1 MLAAPK
7 STALQRPLWRPSAR
21 WAALALAAAL
31 LLAAPVASHAQPA
44 AHGPVAH
51 ARQALHRHGYTDI
64 VLRCSLARGA
74 LTCNWKAR
82 HGRLRCSGS
91 LSVTSVR
98 RGTAIV
104 SVRPGRCS
112 RARAAVP
119 ASGRAASVPHPT
131 AIKPPTAAKSPAGS
145 GPTSPSSTQPV
156 TGSPPS
162 ASAPVSHPLFGFN
175 TYTTTQTVAEQRALG
190 VTTSRLFVDWA
201 AVEPSPGQWNWQ
213 QPDAEYQTMLAGGL
227 RPLIVA
233 FTAPCWARPS
243 TDCSNPYFTGPP
255 DPDHDTDW
263 TTYIQD
269 LTTRYPQAI
278 AIEIWN
284 EPNLDQYFLPHA
296 NPTRF
301 TQLLAEAYTAIKT
314 IHPTM
319 PVISGGLLLAP
330 PCTSPITGGECDQPF
345 LTTMYNDGARNY
357 MNGLGVHIYPSDYQ
371 NGTPT
376 QWDPNAM
383 TQWLSQLTPIRT
395 AANATNQPIWITE
408 MGISTTTQPGWPAP
422 ATPTQQATYLTDMI
436 QTADA
441 TPNVAMVTIHTLQ
454 DTAATASDPNPGVAG
469 GFGVFTGTFAA
480 KPAACAV
487 SAMLHGSLRC

>member
-1 MLAAPK
+1 ML
-7 STALQRPLWRPSAR
+7 
-21 WAALALAAAL
+21 LAGGAGLGTAAAMTHDSSRKHERHL
-31 LLAAPVASHAQPA
+31 RLQVRCRRQPSGCRRTVRVAAVAPVV
-44 AHGPVAH
+44 PVA
-51 ARQALHRHGYTDI
+51 
-64 VLRCSLARGA
+64 
-74 LTCNWKAR
+74 
-82 HGRLRCSGS
+82 
-91 LSVTSVR
+91 
-98 RGTAIV
+98 
-104 SVRPGRCS
+104 
-112 RARAAVP
+112 
-119 ASGRAASVPHPT
+119 
-131 AIKPPTAAKSPAGS
+131 
-145 GPTSPSSTQPV
+145 
-156 TGSPPS
+156 
-162 ASAPVSHPLFGFN
+162 FGFN
-175 TYTTTQTVAEQRALG
+175 ASPAPDAVREERALG
-190 VTTSRLFVDWA
+190 ATTGRLFVDWA

-436 QTADA
+436 QTATSDGDVR
-441 TPNVAMVTIHTLQ
+441 VAIIHTLQ
-454 DTAATASDPNPGVAG
+454 DQSTGSSSDILTNVLGLLSAATDPYFGVEQ
-469 GFGVFTGTFAA
+469 GFGVLSAGGALT
-480 KPAACAV
+480 PAACAV
-487 SAMLHGSLRC
+487 STALHGSWGC